1 MTSFPETHTLIGS
14 SGGAVYGYVAKT
26 ATTLTGA
33 ASLVYLTFIGGHT
46 PLSGSTPCN
55 AVPQWIGLDASR
67 GASLI
72 EPVIAGTTNCKDF
85 PVTTGGPTTGMNDNF
100 VTRLNS
106 TGASLDMS
114 ILLGGNGQERGGF
127 VSVDKS
133 GNVVLATGT
142 TSTNLPATVGAYATK
157 LNNGGAGNED
167 CFVARLNRSLV
178 VDYLTYLNVGA
189 GTPSTINPIGCG
201 AISDPSTG
209 DILAGGNTFSTTAF
223 TAAGGANGFQKTFA
237 GAEDT
242 FLVKLNPS
250 LSGTKQLIYSTYLGG
265 GGTTEGQT
273 GAVSFGASGLVVLGG
288 STTSG
293 VDPFRPDIQL
303 TFEAYQCSTIAVSTS
318 AKGIGY
324 VTIIDTT
331 KTGSASLIF
340 SSYFGGSGGDERV
353 QAIAFDPVAGSSSAY
368 RVVLGGQTT
377 STNFPTK
384 NPLQSALAGG
394 SSAQNAFVSVL
405 LVPSSSSGPKAVLL
419 FSTYIGGG
427 FRIPGFHAIGRALG

>member
-1 MTSFPETHTLIGS
+1 MR
-14 SGGAVYGYVAKT
+14 
-26 ATTLTGA
+26 
-33 ASLVYLTFIGGHT
+33 
-46 PLSGSTPCN
+46 STM
-55 AVPQWIGLDASR
+55 R
-67 GASLI
+67 
-72 EPVIAGTTNCKDF
+72 T
-85 PVTTGGPTTGMNDNF
+85 M
-100 VTRLNS
+100 
-106 TGASLDMS
+106 
-114 ILLGGNGQERGGF
+114 
-127 VSVDKS
+127 
-133 GNVVLATGT
+133 
-142 TSTNLPATVGAYATK
+142 
-157 LNNGGAGNED
+157 
-167 CFVARLNRSLV
+167 
-178 VDYLTYLNVGA
+178 
-189 GTPSTINPIGCG
+189 GCG
-201 AISDPSTG
+201 AIPDPSTG

-242 FLVKLNPS
+242 FLVKLDPS

-288 STTSG
+288 NTTSG
-293 VDPFRPDIQL
+293 VNTFPPDIPL
-303 TFEAYQCSTIAVSTS
+303 TLDAYQNSNIAVSTS
-318 AKGIGY
+318 GKGIGY
-324 VTIIDTT
+324 VSVIDTT
-331 KTGSASLIF
+331 NTGSASLTF

-405 LVPSSSSGPKAVLL
+405 LVPKSSAGPKAVLL

-427 FRIPGFHAIGRALG
+427 FRIPGSHENETIQGLTVDANHTIYAYGRTLSDSFFGHTSPATVVNGFQTKCSSCSPTHASPSDDAVVLPIPTPAQTQANPPPLTPSFTHPTLAPSSPLTPT